1 MTAPVSQPWRADLA
15 GLRAVAV
22 MLVVAFHL
30 WGGRVSGGV
39 DVFLMLSGFFVGGSL
54 WRRYRDPERPGLRP
68 FYLRQAGRLV
78 PSLVATL
85 VATAVA
91 AFLLLPRNRWPEAAR
106 ETLASLGYVENW
118 YLAASSHE
126 YGAADPSQSPW
137 QHLWS
142 LSVQGQIFVVIP
154 LALTVVH
161 LATRRWTPQGR
172 GAAFLAVLL
181 GLLVASFAVAGYLSA
196 TDQAV
201 GYFHSFA
208 RLWEFLLGAVIA
220 LLPESAWR
228 RNSPMAAA
236 VGWLGLAAIM
246 ATGFL
251 VDGAASFPGPAALL
265 PVGGAAAVVLCRHR
279 LGPGLLLGLR
289 PIELAGRYAYGLYL
303 WHWPVLVFSIVAG
316 LRRHRYVTAPF
327 VLVVSVV
334 LTVASYHL
342 IEVPMRR
349 RADPVPRRGRRLVRG
364 LSWVLGLSLLVTSSG
379 WLTRLDLDRRS
390 YAASSSTSELA
401 THPGALAFL
410 DPVFAEYP
418 SSVPPIPD
426 LTLLGSDWPSVVE
439 DGCITPADSDGTQV
453 VRCSYGK
460 TDSAVT
466 IALVGASHAEQWFS
480 VVKALA
486 ERRGWRLDVYLRPGC
501 LLNAPKAAPTHNC
514 DRWVANLFTR
524 LAADRPAVIITN
536 STRQQRRTDTVPES
550 YRAAFVQLT
559 QISAL
564 VGIRDNAR
572 FEPSMPECYQSA
584 GSCEVP
590 LSKRL
595 AAVDPALSLELD
607 RAVFLDLND
616 LICPGGVCRPVIGNR
631 FVFRDVDHL
640 ADTYVQT
647 LVGAAG
653 DRIGAAV
660 DHLTSTVRR

>member
-1 MTAPVSQPWRADLA
+1 MTAPSSQPWRADLA

-22 MLVVAFHL
+22 ILVVAFHL

-39 DVFLMLSGFFVGGSL
+39 DVFLTLSGFFVGGSL
-54 WRRYRDPERPGLRP
+54 WRRYREAERPRLRP

-78 PSLVATL
+78 PSLLATL

-91 AFLLLPRNRWPEAAR
+91 AFLLLPRNRWPGAAR
-106 ETLASLGYVENW
+106 ETLTSLGYVENW
-118 YLAASSHE
+118 YLAGASHE

-142 LSVQGQIFVVIP
+142 LSVQGQIFLLVP
-154 LALTVVH
+154 LVLAVVH
-161 LATRRWTPQGR
+161 LATRRLSPQGR
-172 GAAFLAVLL
+172 GAVFLALLL
-181 GLLVASFAVAGYLSA
+181 GLLVSSFAVAGYLSA
-196 TDQAV
+196 TNQVV
-201 GYFHSFA
+201 GYFHSYA
-208 RLWEFLLGAVIA
+208 RLWEFLLGALIA
-220 LLPESAWR
+220 LLPDTAWR
-228 RNSPMAAA
+228 RGSPMAAGL
-236 VGWLGLAAIM
+236 GWAGLVAILT
-246 ATGFL
+246 TGFL

-303 WHWPVLVFSIVAG
+303 WHWPVLVFSIIAG
-316 LRRHRYVTAPF
+316 LRRYRYVTAPF

-349 RADPVPRRGRRLVRG
+349 RADTVPQHGRRLVRG
-364 LSWVLGLSLLVTSSG
+364 LSWTLGLALLVSSSA
-379 WLTRLDLDRRS
+379 WLVRLDLDRRS
-390 YAASSSTSELA
+390 LVATGQAGELVS
-401 THPGALAFL
+401 HPGALAFL
-410 DPVFAEYP
+410 DPVFADYP
-418 SSVPPIPD
+418 SNVSPIPD
-426 LTLLGSDWPSVVE
+426 LTLLESDWPSVVE

-460 TDSAVT
+460 TDAEVT

-501 LLNAPKAAPTHNC
+501 LLSAPESAPMRDC
-514 DRWVANLFTR
+514 DRWIANLFTQ
-524 LAADRPAVIITN
+524 LAADRPAVIITS
-536 STRQQRRTDTVPES
+536 STRQQRGTDTVPES
-550 YRAAFVQLT
+550 YRAAFTQLT

-572 FEPSMPECYQSA
+572 FDPSMPECYQGA
-584 GSCEVP
+584 GPCEIP
-590 LSKRL
+590 LSTRL
-595 AAVDPALSLELD
+595 AAVDPTLSLELD
-607 RAVFLDLND
+607 RAAFIDLND
-616 LICPGGVCRPVIGNR
+616 LICPDGTCRPVVGNR

-647 LVGAAG
+647 LVGVAG
-653 DRIGAAV
+653 DRIGAAI
-660 DHLTSTVRR
+660 DHLAGVVRR

>member
-1 MTAPVSQPWRADLA
+1 MTVPASQSWRADLA
-15 GLRAVAV
+15 GLRALAV
-22 MLVVAFHL
+22 VLVVAFHV

-54 WRRYRDPERPGLRP
+54 WRRYREPERPRLRP
-68 FYLRQAGRLV
+68 FYLHQAARLV
-78 PSLVATL
+78 PSLLATL

-91 AFLLLPRNRWPEAAR
+91 AFLLLPRNRWPDAAR

-154 LALTVVH
+154 LVLTVVH

-181 GLLVASFAVAGYLSA
+181 GLLVSSFAAAGYLSA

-220 LLPESAWR
+220 LLPEAAWR
-228 RNSPMAAA
+228 RSSPMAAA
-236 VGWLGLAAIM
+236 LGWLGLAAIM

-303 WHWPVLVFSIVAG
+303 WHWPVLVFSIIAG
-316 LRRHRYVTAPF
+316 LRRYRYVTAPF
-327 VLVVSVV
+327 VLVISVV
-334 LTVASYHL
+334 LALASYHL

-349 RADPVPRRGRRLVRG
+349 RAEAVPRRGRRLVRG

-379 WLTRLDLDRRS
+379 WLTKLDLDRKS

-418 SSVPPIPD
+418 SNVSPIPD

-460 TDSAVT
+460 TDSEFT

-501 LLNAPKAAPTHNC
+501 LLSAPKAAPTYNC
-514 DRWVANLFTR
+514 DRWIANLFTK

-536 STRQQRRTDTVPES
+536 STRNDGRAETVPIA
-550 YRAAFVQLT
+550 YRDAFAKLT
-559 QISAL
+559 ELTAL
-564 VGIRDNAR
+564 VGLRDNPR
-572 FEPSMPECYQSA
+572 FDLSMPECYQGP

-590 LSKRL
+590 LRKRL
-595 AAVDPALSLELD
+595 AAVDPASSLDLP
-607 RAVFLDLND
+607 RTTFLDLND
-616 LICPGGVCRPVIGNR
+616 LICPQDICRPVIGNR
-631 FVFRDVDHL
+631 FVFRDAEHL
-640 ADTYVQT
+640 SDTYMQT

-653 DRIGAAV
+653 DRIGAAI
-660 DHLTSTVRR
+660 DHLTATANR